1 MEGQPLLSQPLLHG
15 DAAECPA
22 PAAAYDAEAGAL
34 THRPLPLREVARC
47 RRALARCGLGALR
60 RNQMHIYFSLLFVYL
75 AFMVYEVN
83 YSYFVLYEI
92 ENGDTRKAASTT
104 TMAYIFFTMG
114 NVVRF
119 RARRRPRLSRD
130 PPPPQSFRA
139 RSLSFAPHA
148 ARACPV
154 SDASLDVPTRVVS
167 CADRGR
173 CVWRAL

>member
-1 MEGQPLLSQPLLHG
+1 MEAQPLLSQPLLDG
-15 DAAECPA
+15 GTAEGPA
-22 PAAAYDAEAGAL
+22 PAAALDAETGAL

-92 ENGDTRKAASTT
+92 ENGDTRKAAATT

-114 NVVRF
+114 NVVRVAVVAVVAAAA
-119 RARRRPRLSRD
+119 RTPPPLPLPARRRFRP
-130 PPPPQSFRA
+130 RA
-139 RSLSFAPHA
+139 RAP
-148 ARACPV
+148 
-154 SDASLDVPTRVVS
+154 DAP
-167 CADRGR
+167 
-173 CVWRAL
+173 